1 MREIALREDALNFV
15 DIGANRG
22 DFIDLALSLP
32 ITTSITAF
40 EPIPFLYERL
50 NRKYWKRTEVNI
62 RNEAISSKTGPKN
75 FNVNISRPELSS
87 FEELTSSARESYQV
101 NEIESFEVQCIR
113 LDSFFKNQEQKQFFL
128 KIDAQGHDYEILK
141 SLSRKVA
148 LSIKYILC
156 EVPVNPIYKDSFS
169 WIDYLS
175 LLHTLDFEPLA
186 FEKVASTQQG
196 RLIEVD
202 IIFRNINL

>member
-1 MREIALREDALNFV
+1 LQETALREDALNFV

-40 EPIPFLYERL
+40 EPIPLLYKRL
-50 NRKYWKRTEVNI
+50 NRKYRKRIEVNI

-87 FEELTSSARESYQV
+87 FEKLTSSARESYQV

-113 LDSFFKNQEQKQFFL
+113 LDSFFKNQE
-128 KIDAQGHDYEILK
+128 
-141 SLSRKVA
+141 
-148 LSIKYILC
+148 
-156 EVPVNPIYKDSFS
+156 
-169 WIDYLS
+169 
-175 LLHTLDFEPLA
+175 
-186 FEKVASTQQG
+186 
-196 RLIEVD
+196 
-202 IIFRNINL
+202 

>member
-1 MREIALREDALNFV
+1 MQEIALREDALNFV

-40 EPIPFLYERL
+40 EPIPFLYKRL
-50 NRKYWKRTEVNI
+50 NRKYRKRTEVNI

-75 FNVNISRPELSS
+75 FNVNVSRPELSS

-101 NEIESFEVQCIR
+101 NEIKSFEVQCIR

-169 WIDYLS
+169 
-175 LLHTLDFEPLA
+175 
-186 FEKVASTQQG
+186 
-196 RLIEVD
+196 
-202 IIFRNINL
+202 